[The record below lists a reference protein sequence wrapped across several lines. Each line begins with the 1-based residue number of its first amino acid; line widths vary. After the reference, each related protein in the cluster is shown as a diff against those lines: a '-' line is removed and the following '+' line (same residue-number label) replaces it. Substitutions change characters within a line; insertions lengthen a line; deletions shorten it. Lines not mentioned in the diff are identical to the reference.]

1 MGRSHLALPCRP
13 PPPRCRRRLPPPGW
27 RSPAPAS
34 APSAICRPC
43 RSPAR
48 TCMTQHQ
55 SNEWQQARKSA
66 TTMSL
71 FPRHIML
78 VGPSFVQSCARRQ
91 NGVHI
96 KQPQADRV
104 ICACKIDLRRGRE
117 AHHSGFVLYD
127 DAPFPGCDS
136 LPAGC
141 ACLFQHLNPLC
152 LFQGL
157 RWEKNWIIPSLT
169 SIAEFSICC
178 LHASM
183 PALLFFTTRK
193 KQEHGRRA
201 EEGQWRI
208 CHAHISTCVYVRRQP
223 HAPHIAAG
231 KQSSRLW

>member
-1 MGRSHLALPCRP
+1 
-13 PPPRCRRRLPPPGW
+13 
-27 RSPAPAS
+27 
-34 APSAICRPC
+34 
-43 RSPAR
+43 
-48 TCMTQHQ
+48 MTQHQ

-66 TTMSL
+66 TTMPL

-78 VGPSFVQSCARRQ
+78 VGPSFVQSCAWRQ

-104 ICACKIDLRRGRE
+104 TCACKIDLRRGRE

-178 LHASM
+178 LHPCLLSCLSQLEKNRSM
-183 PALLFFTTRK
+183 AGGLKKGNGEYVMPTSLHVWMSDGSLMHHTLLQGSRAHVCG
-193 KQEHGRRA
+193 EHIEWGRHKLHLDRTLL
-201 EEGQWRI
+201 
-208 CHAHISTCVYVRRQP
+208 CTLLLCCP
-223 HAPHIAAG
+223 HCFLHC
-231 KQSSRLW
+231 QQHHQL